1 MRRSYSFLSLCGVVL
16 FTAARLAAQLP
27 VATAA
32 KIDEIAT
39 KTLTESGAPSLSIAV
54 VQGGRVAYAKAYG
67 KARLDP
73 ATDAKPEMR
82 YSIGSV
88 SKQFLAAVLMLVQ
101 DGKLSLDDRVSRYLT
116 NLTRAVNF
124 WSNLIYIGDD
134 KRRGVDRINQLP
146 SGRQTIPWDYFPLA
160 RDWPKIRLVRD

>member
-1 MRRSYSFLSLCGVVL
+1 MSRSYSFLSLCGVVL

-67 KARLDP
+67 TARLDP
-73 ATDAKPEMR
+73 ATDAKPE
-82 YSIGSV
+82 
-88 SKQFLAAVLMLVQ
+88 
-101 DGKLSLDDRVSRYLT
+101 
-116 NLTRAVNF
+116 
-124 WSNLIYIGDD
+124 
-134 KRRGVDRINQLP
+134 
-146 SGRQTIPWDYFPLA
+146 
-160 RDWPKIRLVRD
+160 